1 MLRADFNTTCSLPKT
16 SNSSRYLLFRKLA
29 NYWLLAPVTNCRV
42 SMPARWFVELT
53 NDRAS
58 GQSRK
63 PETGEKNRQ
72 HKGDGHSK
80 KPPSFHNA
88 GVSIIHLPFAPVS
101 RLHCRERCPCAIVPP
116 VGLRSQG
123 MSDRSPNVKGRGP
136 DAATKARRHIGD
148 ARPCLRRREPRVPA
162 ASCGGGHLYVGANCS
177 LHRRGPSGRDGDP
190 GAPRQ
195 VGDHART
202 AISWIKSRSA
212 RTLAGGRWREG

>member
-1 MLRADFNTTCSLPKT
+1 MVRRA
-16 SNSSRYLLFRKLA
+16 YLHKR
-29 NYWLLAPVTNCRV
+29 PGG
-42 SMPARWFVELT
+42 
-53 NDRAS
+53 RAS
-58 GQSRK
+58 PVGQSRK

-72 HKGDGHSK
+72 HEGDGHSK

-88 GVSIIHLPFAPVS
+88 GVSIIHCLSLPVS
-101 RLHCRERCPCAIVPP
+101 RLHCRERRPCAIVPP

-123 MSDRSPNVKGRGP
+123 TSDRSPNVKGRGWMRQP
-136 DAATKARRHIGD
+136 KPCRHIGD
-148 ARPCLRRREPRVPA
+148 TRPSVSA
-162 ASCGGGHLYVGANCS
+162 FAGGHLYVGANCS
-177 LHRRGPSGRDGDP
+177 LRRGRPSGRDGDL